1 MSQDTI
7 SEIWIPVY
15 NISFYPHNDCVS
27 QVCTIIYL
35 PFTDQEA
42 EVTPLA
48 NGKVKIE
55 DFLECQSPN
64 LCS

>member
-1 MSQDTI
+1 MSQDTVSKI
-7 SEIWIPVY
+7 CIPVY
-15 NISFYPHNDCVS
+15 NVSFYPHNNYVS

-48 NGKVKIE
+48 NGKMKTE

>member
-7 SEIWIPVY
+7 SKICIPVY
-15 NISFYPHNDCVS
+15 NVSFYPHNNCVS

-48 NGKVKIE
+48 NGKVKTE